1 MVLVLFPSVPE
12 LSGRREV
19 DGNSGTTGPPMTY
32 AWEKE
37 TTPELAQVVVPV
49 PRSLDGEREE
59 ARANYPTWTSL
70 ITEQKA
76 ISRNNTRPGEC
87 PESERGCICRAQSI
101 VGEKQMC
108 AVQKK
113 SGSHF

>member
-1 MVLVLFPSVPE
+1 
-12 LSGRREV
+12 
-19 DGNSGTTGPPMTY
+19 MTY

-87 PESERGCICRAQSI
+87 PESERVYAVLKALWERNRCVLSRRSLGATFSGALGQRRCS
-101 VGEKQMC
+101 GEPQEP
-108 AVQKK
+108 
-113 SGSHF
+113 